1 MHFYQ
6 ALQRNATI
14 LPNTI
19 GTSFADREH
28 TWNEVNNRVA
38 KSASGLAAIGAGKG
52 IHIAILALNS
62 DKYFESIEYISSES
76 KGSLLESGFHVTGL
90 AKAKS
95 NTESLRADYDQN
107 INSIKIE
114 AELSLEKLNNIPKNS
129 KDEMDIYVGNYN
141 SNL

>member
-1 MHFYQ
+1 MNIH
-6 ALQRNATI
+6 
-14 LPNTI
+14 
-19 GTSFADREH
+19 E
-28 TWNEVNNRVA
+28 A
-38 KSASGLAAIGAGKG
+38 KNLLMDDLKLLAEMFED
-52 IHIAILALNS
+52 S
-62 DKYFESIEYISSES
+62 DKYFESIEYILAES
-76 KGSLLESGFHVTGL
+76 KGSFLTSRFHDTGL

-95 NTESLRADYDQN
+95 NTENLRADYDQN